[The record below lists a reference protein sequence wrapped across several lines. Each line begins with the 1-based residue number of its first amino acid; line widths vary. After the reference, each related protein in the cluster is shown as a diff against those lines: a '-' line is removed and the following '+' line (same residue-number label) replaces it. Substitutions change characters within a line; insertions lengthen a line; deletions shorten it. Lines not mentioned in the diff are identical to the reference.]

1 MNCSPIPVN
10 DYPPEWDDEME
21 NDNDLSMV
29 DADDF
34 VTERLDN
41 GELSER
47 ILDLVEAIKLNDG
60 SEELLC
66 EKLREYIYDELVK
79 VAS

>member
-1 MNCSPIPVN
+1 MIT

-21 NDNDLSMV
+21 EVNDLSMIG
-29 DADDF
+29 ADDF

-41 GELSER
+41 GELSEKL
-47 ILDLVEAIKLNDG
+47 LDLVEAIKLNDG
-60 SEELLC
+60 SEDLLC
-66 EKLREYIYDELVK
+66 EKLRAYIYDELVK